1 MGKKSRPK
9 LTFHEIIPQL
19 TAQERGRRIEE
30 FTHILAA
37 VAQETG
43 AMKGYGGC
51 RYHTDS
57 NMLEIFVET
66 VDEGGG

>member
-1 MGKKSRPK
+1 MAKKSRPK
-9 LTFHEIIPQL
+9 LTFHEIIPEL

-30 FTHILAA
+30 FTQILAS

-43 AMKGYGGC
+43 TLKGYGGC

-57 NMLEIFVET
+57 NMLEIFVESAE
-66 VDEGGG
+66 EGG